1 MKLARAL
8 MMFGSP
14 SHRLE
19 TQIQATA
26 RVLELNASVVYL
38 PGIMLISFGDDATHT
53 SETKFLKQATGLD
66 LGKLLATHKVY
77 WNVRFSPR
85 YPLMIRLYTTV
96 SPLIR
101 PAKISTFSWL
111 LLYTIHGG
119 KPWSLVVWHLRS
131 SALLDSQGM
140 FRPWEKTNCAYV

>member
-1 MKLARAL
+1 

-66 LGKLLATHKVY
+66 LGKLLATHKLY
-77 WNVRFSPR
+77 WNVRQLLICKKRLAEFTGRTRSHLGRSGQQGPR
-85 YPLMIRLYTTV
+85 CAHDDPTV
-96 SPLIR
+96 L
-101 PAKISTFSWL
+101 
-111 LLYTIHGG
+111 
-119 KPWSLVVWHLRS
+119 LVVANPDYRWDGVFLHLCGRILRVS
-131 SALLDSQGM
+131 FQLTFAQ
-140 FRPWEKTNCAYV
+140 CH